1 MYVPKVD
8 EQVELHLLIKDQ
20 AQVIQ
25 AMQVDFADEMAK
37 IKVAYTNEIAE
48 MKATYAEEMAKMK
61 ATIQANLEA
70 HNEERRL
77 QPGQGGQGRP
87 PTQQSDQGLID
98 TSKSR
103 DTSCVH
109 YIC

>member
-1 MYVPKVD
+1 M
-8 EQVELHLLIKDQ
+8 Q
-20 AQVIQ
+20 A
-25 AMQVDFADEMAK
+25 EMANQAGETAK
-37 IKVAYTNEIAE
+37 MKVAYTNEIAE
-48 MKATYAEEMAKMK
+48 IKATHAEEMAKMK

-87 PTQQSDQGLID
+87 PTQQGVID

>member
-1 MYVPKVD
+1 MYVPKVA
-8 EQVELHLLIKDQ
+8 EQVELRLLIKDQ

-25 AMQVDFADEMAK
+25 AMQAEIAEIKATHADEM
-37 IKVAYTNEIAE
+37 E
-48 MKATYAEEMAKMK
+48 KMK
-61 ATIQANLEA
+61 AAFQANLEA

-87 PTQQSDQGLID
+87 PTQQSQGLID
-98 TSKSR
+98 TSKSQ

>member
-1 MYVPKVD
+1 M
-8 EQVELHLLIKDQ
+8 
-20 AQVIQ
+20 
-25 AMQVDFADEMAK
+25 
-37 IKVAYTNEIAE
+37 KVAYTNEIAE
-48 MKATYAEEMAKMK
+48 IKATHAEEMAKMK

-77 QPGQGGQGRP
+77 QPGQEGK
-87 PTQQSDQGLID
+87 TQQGVID